1 MQAKA
6 KTAVRTKAIRA
17 EKPTAKRQARPAA
30 GKLSAKQTA
39 VKNREKIFSNAKD
52 VYQTANYIAVVGRE
66 GTKYYKKNDENRA
79 IARKVKGG
87 KLRFGR
93 SGRRYTNV

>member
-1 MQAKA
+1 M
-6 KTAVRTKAIRA
+6 
-17 EKPTAKRQARPAA
+17 
-30 GKLSAKQTA
+30 
-39 VKNREKIFSNAKD
+39 
-52 VYQTANYIAVVGRE
+52 YQTANYIAVVGRD

-79 IARKVKGG
+79 IARKVKGE